1 MSRPHAGSWSFL
13 SACGLLFLAAGCERE
28 APTPTP
34 KRPPEVL
41 VTTPTEGVVTDYE
54 EFTGRTEALETVE
67 VRARVTGYLQKILFE
82 DGVEVEP
89 GTPLFMID
97 PRPYKATLDRAEGNL
112 AQALAREK
120 RAEANYRRRTSLY
133 LGDTV
138 SQEELDLA
146 ADEFAEAR
154 AAIQIAKADRDLAA
168 LNLGFTEVKVDMGG
182 RLSEALVDVGNLVQA
197 DETLLT
203 TIVSIDKL
211 HVYFDIDERTLLKL
225 RRFVQ
230 EGRIQ
235 SRAQGGEIPI
245 EASLAD
251 SPSFH
256 IKGKIDFSD
265 NRVDVN
271 TGTLSVRA
279 IIDNPKP
286 HLLSPGLFLRV
297 RLPIGKPRKALLVPE
312 RALQSDQDQK
322 YLYVINDQ
330 DEAVYRQVEIGPQE
344 GLNRVI
350 ESGISPGERLVV
362 SGIQRIRPG
371 VKVSPRPADEVIEE
385 GRSPGDQP
393 PQPSAP
399 ETPATPSPKAD
410 ATTAG

>member
-1 MSRPHAGSWSFL
+1 MSRAHPGSWSLL
-13 SACGLLFLAAGCERE
+13 SACGLLALTVGCERE

-34 KRPPEVL
+34 KHDPEVL
-41 VTTPTEGVVTDYE
+41 VTTPVEGIVTDYE
-54 EFTGRTEALETVE
+54 EFTGRTEALESVE

-82 DGVEVEP
+82 DGAEVEP

-97 PRPYKATLDRAEGNL
+97 PRPYKATLDRAEGML
-112 AQALAREK
+112 AQAQAREK

-168 LNLGFTEVKVDMGG
+168 LDLGFTEVKVDMGG
-182 RLSEALVDVGNLVQA
+182 RLSQALVDVGNLVQA

-235 SRAQGGEIPI
+235 SRAQGAELAID
-245 EASLAD
+245 AALAD
-251 SPSFH
+251 APNFH

-265 NRVDVN
+265 NRLDVN

-279 IIDNPKP
+279 VIDNPKP

-322 YLYVINDQ
+322 YLYVINDKE
-330 DEAVYRQVEIGPQE
+330 EAVYRQVQIGSQD

-350 ESGISPGERLVV
+350 ESGVEIGDRVVV
-362 SGIQRIRPG
+362 SGVQRIRPG
-371 VKVSPRPADEVIEE
+371 VKVSARPADEVIDEL
-385 GRSPGDQP
+385 RSPGEQP
-393 PQPSAP
+393 ARPAP
-399 ETPATPSPKAD
+399 KEETRAAKEEARD
-410 ATTAG
+410 AG

>member
-1 MSRPHAGSWSFL
+1 MSRPHPGSWSLL
-13 SACGLLFLAAGCERE
+13 SACGLLVLTVGCDRE
-28 APTPTP
+28 PPTPTP

-41 VTTPTEGVVTDYE
+41 VTTPVEGVVTDYE
-54 EFTGRTEALETVE
+54 EFTGRTEALESVE

-82 DGVEVEP
+82 DGAEVEA
-89 GTPLFMID
+89 GTPLFVID
-97 PRPYKATLDRAEGNL
+97 PRPYKATLERAEGTL
-112 AQALAREK
+112 AQAVAREK

-146 ADEFAEAR
+146 VDEFAEAR

-168 LNLGFTEVKVDMGG
+168 LDLGFTEVKVDMGG
-182 RLSEALVDVGNLVQA
+182 RLSRSQIDVGNLIKA

-251 SPSFH
+251 SDEYH

-279 IIDNPKP
+279 IIDNAKP

-297 RLPIGKPRKALLVPE
+297 RLPIGQPRKALLVPE
-312 RALQSDQDQK
+312 TRA
-322 YLYVINDQ
+322 
-330 DEAVYRQVEIGPQE
+330 
-344 GLNRVI
+344 
-350 ESGISPGERLVV
+350 SG
-362 SGIQRIRPG
+362 RPG
-371 VKVSPRPADEVIEE
+371 PKVYLCH
-385 GRSPGDQP
+385 
-393 PQPSAP
+393 
-399 ETPATPSPKAD
+399 
-410 ATTAG
+410 